1 MAVGKIVATVIVN
14 TSVFIE
20 GLKKAGKRARQFGK
34 TVRKSS
40 NKALKEFE
48 ARAAKVA
55 KSVPAA
61 MAKAA
66 AAAGAA
72 GAAIFTALVVKGLAA
87 VDAQTKMART
97 LGATQAGL
105 VGLERAAA
113 DAGVEQGVVADEMT
127 KLNEKLGEAML
138 GTGTAVE
145 ALDRLGLSARE
156 LSDMDVDERMAAI
169 ADAMDKG
176 KLSTAEMAIELGELG
191 FSSELMI
198 VLMKNG
204 GDAIRDA
211 TKEMDAYGVA
221 VSDIDAAQV
230 ENANKALSRASDV
243 ISGVANQMAVRL
255 APLIEAVVELFT
267 DASKESSGFGSTLDA
282 VVSGAI
288 SGIGFVLDQVS
299 RLKFGFAG
307 LSLVM
312 DAVRAAVFGAMA
324 AVNVAVDAALKGV
337 VGGINE
343 IIRAVNSVSLIKL
356 PELGEFTSQFTID
369 LQQMADTAEED
380 AERTREALRKMAAE
394 PLPSDA
400 LDLWVAQVRMKSL
413 LAAEASVEARLETER
428 DSAALIIAERERVER
443 EAAEAAAAA
452 SLAVQQSAMQARFD
466 LIRGGVQ
473 TVTDF
478 IRTETEVEQSAHME
492 RLQQL
497 NDAHTFMLIS
507 DQDFMAARERLEEGH
522 TERLNAIK
530 EKAASDAEKFNA
542 LSWDNQASKVV
553 GALGAMAQSVGTEGR
568 AMFAINK
575 AGAIASAGVDTFA
588 GANKAF
594 AQFGGGPVG
603 FAMAAAVTAA
613 GLANIAKIKSQ
624 TFGGGASGGGGAGAA
639 PALPAGGQG
648 GGGTLTVQGLDPG
661 SLFTGD
667 AVAAMA
673 EEFLEF
679 QRNGGRVILA

>member
-48 ARAAKVA
+48 ARAAAVA

-87 VDAQTKMART
+87 VDAQAKMART

-113 DAGVEQGVVADEMT
+113 DAGVEQGVVADEVT
-127 KLNEKLGEAML
+127 KLTEKLGEAMI
-138 GTGTAVE
+138 GTGTAME
-145 ALDRLGLSARE
+145 ALDRLNLSAE
-156 LSDMDVDERMAAI
+156 KLSKLDVDERMAAI
-169 ADAMDKG
+169 SDAMVDG
-176 KLSTAEMAIELGELG
+176 GLSTAQMAFELGELG
-191 FSSELMI
+191 FSSELLI
-198 VLMKNG
+198 VLMKGG
-204 GDAIRDA
+204 GDAIRGA
-211 TKEMDAYGVA
+211 TKEMEAYGVA
-221 VSDIDAAQV
+221 ISDVDAAKV
-230 ENANKALSRASDV
+230 ENTNKALGRAMEV
-243 ISGVANQMAVRL
+243 VNGLANQMAVRL
-255 APLIEAVVELFT
+255 APIIEAVAVLFT
-267 DASKESSGFGSTLDA
+267 DAAKESGGFGSILDA
-282 VVSGAI
+282 VVNGAI

-307 LSLVM
+307 ISLVM
-312 DAVRAAVFGAMA
+312 DSVRAAVFGAMA
-324 AVNVAVDAALKGV
+324 AVNEAVDAALKGV

-369 LQQMADTAEED
+369 LRQMADTAEED
-380 AERTREALRKMAAE
+380 AQRTREALEAMARE
-394 PLPSDA
+394 PLPSEA
-400 LDLWVAQVRMKSL
+400 LEDWVRTVRIKSFQ
-413 LAAEASVEARLETER
+413 AAFASVEAHKKQNEEN
-428 DSAALIIAERERVER
+428 AALTT
-443 EAAEAAAAA
+443 EAARKEAEAAAAA
-452 SLAVQQSAMQARFD
+452 AAAAIAAQQKAMQARFD

-478 IRTETEVEQSAHME
+478 IRTETEVEQSGHLE

-497 NDAHTFMLIS
+497 NDAHAFMLIS

-522 TERLNAIK
+522 TERLNDIK
-530 EKAASDAEKFNA
+530 EKAATAAEKFNA
-542 LSWDNQASKVV
+542 LSWDAQTTAVV
-553 GALGAMAQSVGTEGR
+553 GALGAMAQSVGTESR

-575 AGAIASAGVDTFA
+575 AGSIASAAVNTFT
-588 GANKAF
+588 GATKAF
-594 AQFGGGPVG
+594 AQFGGGPLG

-613 GLANIAKIKSQ
+613 GLANIAKIKAQ
-624 TFGGGASGGGGAGAA
+624 TFGGGASGGGGGGAA
-639 PALPAGGQG
+639 PALPAGGAG
-648 GGGTLTVQGLDPG
+648 GGGTLTVQGLDKG

-667 AVAAMA
+667 VVADIA
-673 EEFLEF
+673 EELLQF
-679 QRNGGRVILA
+679 QREGGQVILA